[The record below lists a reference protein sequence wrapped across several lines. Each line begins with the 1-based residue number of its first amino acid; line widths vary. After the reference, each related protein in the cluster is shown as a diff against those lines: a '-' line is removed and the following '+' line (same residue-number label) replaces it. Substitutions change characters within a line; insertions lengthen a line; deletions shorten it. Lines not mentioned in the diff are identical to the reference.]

1 MFTSIVGELTD
12 RIVDELAP
20 PTATETDSGESPRLA
35 CLLASASK
43 VGADDAEILSAIVEV
58 ARARNVLDAAQ
69 AQLVRTAER
78 AGIPFRKHL
87 RSAKMLLTE
96 IGVPPAV
103 ADRTVRNGHHAERFT
118 NVGRGMRDGSMS
130 AEIADAIGAGVAR
143 VAARVPLAPG
153 EPQRLA
159 RKLALNTTPA
169 EVKAVAKQEAIA
181 LAAESDDPDLV
192 PASENPELN
201 EMSLYLNDEGRVE
214 ATMDLDV
221 VTGEELNAA
230 LDPLCKPVPE
240 PDGSPDPRSARQR
253 RADAL
258 GQIIRTY
265 LSGSDRPTSGGVLP
279 HASIVIPASGVP
291 GDGVARLG
299 FTGPVSPATVA
310 LSLCTSAVTRI
321 TVDGEGVPLDVG
333 REQRLMTPGIRKALA
348 ARDCGC
354 AFPGCGRPVTWT
366 DAHHCT
372 PWSEG
377 GATSLG
383 NGVLLCRMHHTL
395 IHQSGWEVF
404 IGHDGHPWFLEP
416 ADPARPDRPRVPIRS
431 HARRSMTSHA
441 DAAA

>member
-1 MFTSIVGELTD
+1 MFTSIVRELTD

-20 PTATETDSGESPRLA
+20 PTTAETDSGQSPRFA
-35 CLLASASK
+35 CLLTSASK
-43 VGADDAEILSAIVEV
+43 VGTDDADILSAIVEV

-103 ADRTVRNGHHAERFT
+103 ADRTVRNGHHAEQFE

-130 AEIADAIGAGVAR
+130 AEIADAIGSGVAR
-143 VAARVPLAPG
+143 VAARVPLDPG
-153 EPQRLA
+153 EQQRLA
-159 RKLALNTTPA
+159 RKLALNTTPG
-169 EVKAVAKQEAIA
+169 EVKTAAKQAAIA
-181 LAAESDDPDLV
+181 LATVSDDPDLV

-230 LDPLCKPVPE
+230 LDPLCRPVPE
-240 PDGSPDPRSARQR
+240 PDGSPDPRTARQR

-279 HASIVIPASGVP
+279 HASIVIPTVGSP
-291 GDGVARLG
+291 CDGVARLG

-321 TVDGEGVPLDVG
+321 TVDGEGVPLGCGAGAAIDDTRHSEGPRGERLRMRLPRLRTPSHLDRRTPLHAMV
-333 REQRLMTPGIRKALA
+333 RRRRDQPEQRSA
-348 ARDCGC
+348 AV
-354 AFPGCGRPVTWT
+354 P
-366 DAHHCT
+366 DAPH
-372 PWSEG
+372 PDPPDWMG
-377 GATSLG
+377 G
-383 NGVLLCRMHHTL
+383 VH
-395 IHQSGWEVF
+395 
-404 IGHDGHPWFLEP
+404 
-416 ADPARPDRPRVPIRS
+416 RPRRTPVVPR
-431 HARRSMTSHA
+431 TSRPGTT
-441 DAAA
+441 

>member
-1 MFTSIVGELTD
+1 
-12 RIVDELAP
+12 
-20 PTATETDSGESPRLA
+20 
-35 CLLASASK
+35 
-43 VGADDAEILSAIVEV
+43 
-58 ARARNVLDAAQ
+58 
-69 AQLVRTAER
+69 
-78 AGIPFRKHL
+78 
-87 RSAKMLLTE
+87 
-96 IGVPPAV
+96 
-103 ADRTVRNGHHAERFT
+103 
-118 NVGRGMRDGSMS
+118 
-130 AEIADAIGAGVAR
+130 
-143 VAARVPLAPG
+143 
-153 EPQRLA
+153 
-159 RKLALNTTPA
+159 
-169 EVKAVAKQEAIA
+169 
-181 LAAESDDPDLV
+181 
-192 PASENPELN
+192 
-201 EMSLYLNDEGRVE
+201 MSLYLNDEGRVE

-230 LDPLCKPVPE
+230 LDPLCRPVPE
-240 PDGSPDPRSARQR
+240 PDGSPDRRSTRQR

-265 LSGSDRPTSGGVLP
+265 LSGSDRPISGGVLP
-279 HASIVIPASGVP
+279 HASIVIPAVGSP

-404 IGHDGHPWFLEP
+404 IGHDSHPWFLEP